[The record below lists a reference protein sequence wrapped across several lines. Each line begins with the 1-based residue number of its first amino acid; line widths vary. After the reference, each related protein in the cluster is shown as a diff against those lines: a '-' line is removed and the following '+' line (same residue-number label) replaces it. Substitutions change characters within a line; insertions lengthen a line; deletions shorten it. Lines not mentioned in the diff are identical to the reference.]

1 MLRGTLQVW
10 EQTDTALTRVM
21 CSAAGVNFWATCW
34 RGLELPEEDNA
45 ELPNS
50 GGGHTLG
57 DDEDERRRI
66 VAQRNRRRVRVAAR
80 RPSPSLPR

>member
-1 MLRGTLQVW
+1 MLRGKLQVW

-34 RGLELPEEDNA
+34 RGLELPEEDNP